1 MCIFPISLSNTQ
13 SFKALCFVVRD
24 GSPFSLLSLLFNPV
38 TSAPW
43 AGEVSQRLSHGLRA
57 NPTPRALPE
66 GRPSVRSVWS
76 VLGGK
81 ASAAWPNSTFQHTP
95 PSRRKARSSL
105 FSSGHVH
112 AHSSTYTQ
120 LVPKHKQINT
130 QTVRSDSSLLT
141 DLQSKSLKHNPLFC
155 QLHTHLASASEYIFS
170 RVGCTLK
177 KKRCWK

>member
-1 MCIFPISLSNTQ
+1 MLARLH
-13 SFKALCFVVRD
+13 KALCTVVHV
-24 GSPFSLLSLLFNPV
+24 SFLFSLLSLLFNPV

-95 PSRRKARSSL
+95 PSWRKAQSI
-105 FSSGHVH
+105 
-112 AHSSTYTQ
+112 HSTQHTHTQ

-130 QTVRSDSSLLT
+130 QTVRCDSSHST
-141 DLQSKSLKHNPLFC
+141 DLQSKALTHTICYCNNYAQFATTDLLNLPINTDVFTRLLKTINVK
-155 QLHTHLASASEYIFS
+155 E
-170 RVGCTLK
+170 
-177 KKRCWK
+177 